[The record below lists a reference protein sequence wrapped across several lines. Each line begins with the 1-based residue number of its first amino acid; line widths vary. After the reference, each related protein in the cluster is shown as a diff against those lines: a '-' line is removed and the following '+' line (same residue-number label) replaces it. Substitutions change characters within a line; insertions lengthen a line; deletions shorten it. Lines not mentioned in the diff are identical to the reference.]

1 MKRQMTTALAMLAA
15 LIAAWPATAHMPE
28 KIALDQTVEKPKIS
42 WALYGRFDK
51 GDEVYTIRLSYDSG
65 FALPFELLVPHHDDL
80 ERFRPAY
87 AVVGP
92 GLPAPTDD
100 ERTFLPRDVPAGAG
114 VFIARNDAPERLVIF
129 ESIMRRVF
137 WSTGPVALA
146 LRAGDYE
153 VWVFNP
159 DGTTGDF
166 TLGLGVE
173 EDFSGGGWKKVFEDW
188 STFAY

>member
-1 MKRQMTTALAMLAA
+1 MSRRLATISAFIALL
-15 LIAAWPATAHMPE
+15 AAWPATAHMPQ
-28 KIALDQTVEKPKIS
+28 KIALIQTVEKPRIS

-51 GDEVYTIRLSYDSG
+51 GDEVYTIKLSYNTG
-65 FALPFELLVPHHDDL
+65 FALPFELLVPHHN
-80 ERFRPAY
+80 EMETFRPAY

-92 GLPAPTDD
+92 GLPAPTT
-100 ERTFLPRDVPAGAG
+100 EESTFLPKTVPAGSG
-114 VFIARNDAPERLVIF
+114 VFVARNDAKERLVIF

-137 WSTGPVALA
+137 WSTGPVALP

-153 VWVFNP
+153 IWVFSP
-159 DGTTGDF
+159 DGTSGEF
-166 TLGLGVE
+166 TMSLGVE